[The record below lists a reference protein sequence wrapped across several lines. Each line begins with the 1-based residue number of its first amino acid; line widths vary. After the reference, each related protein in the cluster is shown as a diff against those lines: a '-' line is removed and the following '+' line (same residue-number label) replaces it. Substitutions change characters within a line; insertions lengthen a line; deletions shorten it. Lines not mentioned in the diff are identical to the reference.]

1 MYLYYQQQ
9 VQASY
14 IPKKGF
20 ASKGYQ
26 FDIEWDAQSELF
38 FALKKYANK
47 KGMSNTVCGEPSKI
61 QVFYF
66 EGRRTFCGRG
76 SILSPL

>member
-9 VQASY
+9 VQAYY

-38 FALKKYANK
+38 FALKKGCSEVLLLGY
-47 KGMSNTVCGEPSKI
+47 
-61 QVFYF
+61 
-66 EGRRTFCGRG
+66 
-76 SILSPL
+76 L